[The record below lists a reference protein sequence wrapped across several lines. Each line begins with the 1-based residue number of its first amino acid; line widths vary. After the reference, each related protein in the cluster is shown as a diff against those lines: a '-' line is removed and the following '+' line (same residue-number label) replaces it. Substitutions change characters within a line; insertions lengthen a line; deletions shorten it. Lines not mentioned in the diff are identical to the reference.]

1 MIGAWLSLQV
11 INGVKLRRLQLHAKL
26 DAEIL
31 DSDSWIN
38 DDCFL
43 NNLKESEAD
52 LNLNDSSF
60 TDASELS
67 VVEKSSLYY
76 ICGYIALK

>member
-1 MIGAWLSLQV
+1 MIEAWQV
-11 INGVKLRRLQLHAKL
+11 INSVKLRRLKLYAKL

-52 LNLNDSSF
+52 LNLNDSCF
-60 TDASELS
+60 ADASELS